1 MSASLRRAALL
12 ASLALL
18 AGCSAF
24 RWSGHHKTEDAAPEN
39 IDPRLRSGLSP
50 DRSTPP
56 LDFSAPSSTGTAR
69 RRPEPVLPEEP
80 ALRARETLY
89 YTDLGPSAIDVSDYP
104 AQQKYNY
111 SVYANVCSRCHTL
124 ARSANLPVVSRGFWS
139 YYLLKMRSRSWFKD
153 APIAK
158 EERAAIL
165 DFLEYDSAVR
175 KVGRKKEFEALTAEL
190 ERRFAPILEERLR
203 RLQQSPRPDAYQP

>member
-1 MSASLRRAALL
+1 MSAPLRRAALL

-39 IDPRLRSGLSP
+39 VDPRLRSGLSP
-50 DRSTPP
+50 DRTSPP
-56 LDFSAPSSTGTAR
+56 AEFSAPSSTGTTR
-69 RRPEPVLPEEP
+69 RRPASVLPDEP
-80 ALRARETLY
+80 GRQARESLY
-89 YTDLGPSAIDVSDYP
+89 YTDLGPSVIDVSGYP

-111 SVYANVCSRCHTL
+111 SVYADVCSRCHTL

-153 APIAK
+153 MPLTK
-158 EERAAIL
+158 DERAAIL
-165 DFLEYDSAVR
+165 DFLEYDSRAR
-175 KVGRKKEFEALTAEL
+175 KVERGKEFEALTAEL
-190 ERRFAPILEERLR
+190 ERRFAPILEERLQ